1 MKGGSCLYIHLYYRS
16 NVKINNWWEKTSQK
30 INYSTLKA
38 AKNVILLDLQC
49 MDGQKCCNYR
59 AASLPKK
66 EYKIVKLNVL

>member
-1 MKGGSCLYIHLYYRS
+1 MLKYIIDESKQHKKITIQLYFTRS
-16 NVKINNWWEKTSQK
+16 IV
-30 INYSTLKA
+30 
-38 AKNVILLDLQC
+38 QC